1 MYLRKAGPNT
11 QRYKKKK
18 EKQILCL
25 VEEISYILP
34 SKNKK
39 EWEQGDDNLSLKKK
53 KRLTKKG
60 DDNLPLKKKD

>member
-53 KRLTKKG
+53 K
-60 DDNLPLKKKD
+60 D